1 MTQTVIPFGNPMAQ
15 KRWSNALSVDFLSKA
30 YFSRKFIG
38 ESENS
43 IIQQKMELEADAGD
57 TVSFD
62 LSVQLRGRPTQGDAR
77 VEGREENLR
86 FYSDSV
92 TIDQLRHVVSA
103 GGRMTRKRVV
113 HDLRAVAKAR
123 LGDYWAEYL
132 DQLMFIY
139 LSGARGINQD
149 FYEDTSYAGFAGNPL
164 QAPDS
169 QHIVYPGS
177 VTSKATM
184 TAADKMSRDF
194 VEKVTTT
201 AGMIRALDTN
211 ASNMVPVMM
220 EGEARFVMLM
230 SLYSEY
236 DLRVSTGASGWLEI
250 QKSAAQAEG
259 RDNPI
264 FKGALGML
272 NNVILHSHKSVIRF
286 SDYGAGGNV
295 AAARNLFLGR
305 QAMVVAY
312 GTPGGQ
318 RFMWQEEMTDYGN
331 EPTFVAGLIVG
342 MKKTRFNSRDFG
354 VIAADTAAAAP

>member
-1 MTQTVIPFGNPMAQ
+1 
-15 KRWSNALSVDFLSKA
+15 
-30 YFSRKFIG
+30 
-38 ESENS
+38 
-43 IIQQKMELEADAGD
+43 
-57 TVSFD
+57 
-62 LSVQLRGRPTQGDAR
+62 
-77 VEGREENLR
+77 
-86 FYSDSV
+86 
-92 TIDQLRHVVSA
+92 
-103 GGRMTRKRVV
+103 
-113 HDLRAVAKAR
+113 
-123 LGDYWAEYL
+123 
-132 DQLMFIY
+132 
-139 LSGARGINQD
+139 
-149 FYEDTSYAGFAGNPL
+149 
-164 QAPDS
+164 
-169 QHIVYPGS
+169 
-177 VTSKATM
+177 
-184 TAADKMSRDF
+184 
-194 VEKVTTT
+194 
-201 AGMIRALDTN
+201 
-211 ASNMVPVMM
+211 MM